1 VFCEPDHRACRTTE
15 LQCADQVAPCAPCPH
30 TRLQGGNRVPV
41 RYYALVSLFAAAL
54 LTGCTGNYK
63 FNDDHYRPLGDPQAL
78 NRGQ

>member
-1 VFCEPDHRACRTTE
+1 
-15 LQCADQVAPCAPCPH
+15 
-30 TRLQGGNRVPV
+30 VPV

>member
-1 VFCEPDHRACRTTE
+1 M
-15 LQCADQVAPCAPCPH
+15 
-30 TRLQGGNRVPV
+30 PV

-63 FNDDHYRPLGDPQAL
+63 FNDDQYRPLGDTQAL